1 MDNPTVTTLD
11 SFSYDLKEVPMPGI
25 SVCNVNKIS
34 KNRAQKYARELSGK
48 SGEPVEE
55 IFNNISLLGRLYEY
69 SLPTSS
75 SDSPI
80 NFQNFLDKYDSG
92 IEGFFNTYKVLKE
105 ISTPC
110 SELLTKCQWQEEDIE
125 CHELF
130 VSELTAEGHCC
141 VFNYLFQKN
150 EDNIP
155 EIIKRNDYQAMKFG
169 MYGHLTFI
177 VTANISDFY
186 YTTLNTEASA
196 KIMVSLPTDYP
207 DTTSGSLTE
216 ELIGVGTETFLRV
229 SSVTTIS
236 TPEVKKYPI
245 EKRDC
250 IFRDELSTVFG
261 DYSYSD
267 CIMDCKIR
275 SIEAMCGCIPFNYMS
290 IFRGK
295 FCDQCTLADLPCL
308 NRHAIKWKMMYPVD
322 YHGNV
327 LEREKQNSILC
338 RKCYPAC
345 MDTLYAISSD
355 SIDILDNGTQV
366 RNFSVVHVLMEK
378 PVGSLNKQDVYFYW
392 YDIIGLFGGI
402 CSLTMGLNFISL
414 LEMIYFFLCIFEKKN
429 IEKNRR
435 HQNVE
440 PFEEVREM
448 SQEAE

>member
-1 MDNPTVTTLD
+1 MDFISRYVWYLVHILTLTFTTILIKHTWEKFMDNPTVTTLD

-34 KNRAQKYARELSGK
+34 KSRAQKYARELSGK

-155 EIIKRNDYQAMKFG
+155 EIIKSNDYQAMKFG

-196 KIMVSLPTDYP
+196 
-207 DTTSGSLTE
+207 
-216 ELIGVGTETFLRV
+216 
-229 SSVTTIS
+229 
-236 TPEVKKYPI
+236 
-245 EKRDC
+245 KRDC

-345 MDTLYAISSD
+345 MDTLYGISSD